1 MWTFFTENP
10 KTHFMQNCLKFFRS
24 DRLRLSIK
32 RNWTTL
38 WYCFL
43 LVCYNKPYYS
53 FKIFLRFWLA
63 KIPRKIHQNQLLS
76 TKFGR
81 ISPYWIDDVNRAAK
95 LTDYR
100 TVNQEDLGT
109 SLSQVT
115 WCFRGQINEKICNT
129 SNGGQS
135 KRNGNLIVIKKCNV
149 WVWTKFTSLLFA
161 VRTSTVVTEFKKW
174 SFLLNEDNSKLWAGG
189 KVLHFLLFRTKNST
203 TISSELAFFSSLF
216 WLLRNHVTLP

>member
-1 MWTFFTENP
+1 MVFCSQASSVRQGSCRASSGSP
-10 KTHFMQNCLKFFRS
+10 KETILEAQVQEMAKKTQERLVADVNLFLLKIPKQHSMQNCLKFFRS

-38 WYCFL
+38 CYCFL
-43 LVCYNKPYYS
+43 SVCYNKPYYS

-63 KIPRKIHQNQLLS
+63 KIPRIIHQNQLLS

-81 ISPYWIDDVNRAAK
+81 ISPYWIDDVNRAVK

-115 WCFRGQINEKICNT
+115 WYFMGQINEKIY
-129 SNGGQS
+129 QH
-135 KRNGNLIVIKKCNV
+135 
-149 WVWTKFTSLLFA
+149 
-161 VRTSTVVTEFKKW
+161 E
-174 SFLLNEDNSKLWAGG
+174 
-189 KVLHFLLFRTKNST
+189 
-203 TISSELAFFSSLF
+203 
-216 WLLRNHVTLP
+216 